1 MIRDRSN
8 YKYFY
13 GMIISAILPLSAIV
27 INPQPLIAQET
38 RVENAII
45 YVDSQT
51 GNDNSD
57 GGTRNTPLKTITQA
71 LKIAE
76 PNTVISLAPGNYNE
90 ATGETFPLIIKSNV
104 TLEGVPG
111 GQGQSVVIEGG
122 GAFIS
127 HSAAEQSVT
136 IAAIEDAGVIT
147 GVTVT
152 NPNSRGHGLW
162 IESAN
167 PAVSNNSFIRNNNTG
182 LSVNG
187 NSKPII
193 TNNYFNSNGGNGLL
207 VYGTSSPQIID
218 NSFDTTGFGVSIV
231 QNAAPILENN
241 TFEGNRIG
249 IILEGDSQGILRNN
263 TITNSLEYGLVA
275 IAQSKVDLGTPTQSG
290 NNVFRSNKKLDIQN
304 ITTNT
309 ISATGTEIN
318 GYTEGKI
325 DFSNNAVSA
334 ISEDTVA
341 SNPTT
346 AISRLRKNPLPDA
359 KSDRTTAVT
368 QPQTAS
374 NPPIT
379 EPETLPPPPQVKT
392 PQVSTPQV
400 NDSAAT
406 ESAAKEYVFSAPVAN
421 EDNTITEES
430 ANNTLPVPNATPP
443 SSLGNNADSA
453 NVNSLSDLLATSP
466 SSAIQYRVLV
476 EATNDNQQA
485 KVKSLY
491 PDAFTIKYQGKSML
505 QVGAYSER
513 TKAETTSRSLA
524 DLGLNSH
531 ILE

>member
-1 MIRDRSN
+1 MRICDRSN

-13 GMIISAILPLSAIV
+13 GIVISAILPLSAIV

-51 GNDNSD
+51 GNDSD

-71 LKIAE
+71 LKVAS

-90 ATGETFPLIIKSNV
+90 ATGETFPLIIKNNV

-127 HSAAEQSVT
+127 PTAAEQSVT
-136 IAAIEDAGVIT
+136 IAAIEDAGAIT
-147 GVTVT
+147 GVTIT
-152 NPNSRGHGLW
+152 NPDGRGHGLW

-167 PAVSNNSFIRNNNTG
+167 PSVSNSSFIRNGNTG

-193 TNNYFNSNGGNGLL
+193 SNNYFNSNGGNGLL
-207 VYGTSSPQIID
+207 VYGTSTPQIKD
-218 NSFDTTGFGVSIV
+218 NLFDTTGFGVSIV

-249 IILEGDSQGILRNN
+249 VILEGDSQAILRNN
-263 TITNSLEYGLVA
+263 TITDSLEYGLVA
-275 IAQSKVDLGTPTQSG
+275 IAKSKVDLGTSTQLG

-304 ITTNT
+304 ITANT

-318 GYTEGKI
+318 GYTEGNI
-325 DFSNNAVSA
+325 NFSNDAVST
-334 ISEDTVA
+334 ITGDTVA
-341 SNPTT
+341 SNST
-346 AISRLRKNPLPDA
+346 AANFSRLRKNPLPNA
-359 KSDRTTAVT
+359 KSDPITAVT
-368 QPQTAS
+368 QPQTVES
-374 NPPIT
+374 NPPTIET
-379 EPETLPPPPQVKT
+379 EETLPPPPQVNT
-392 PQVSTPQV
+392 PQVD
-400 NDSAAT
+400 NSAST
-406 ESAAKEYVFSAPVAN
+406 ESTSKEYVFSAPVAKEN
-421 EDNTITEES
+421 NDIAAEAPANDNI
-430 ANNTLPVPNATPP
+430 PVPNATPP
-443 SSLGNNADSA
+443 SSLGNNVDSE

-491 PDAFTIKYQGKSML
+491 PEAFTIKYQGKSML

>member
-1 MIRDRSN
+1 MIIRDRSN

-38 RVENAII
+38 RIENSII

-51 GNDNSD
+51 GNDSD

-71 LKIAE
+71 LKVAE

-127 HSAAEQSVT
+127 PTAAEQSVT
-136 IAAIEDAGVIT
+136 IAAIEDAGAIT

-152 NPNSRGHGLW
+152 NPDSRGHGLW

-167 PAVSNNSFIRNNNTG
+167 PSVSYNSFIRNGNTG

-193 TNNYFNSNGGNGLL
+193 SNNYFNSNGGNGLL
-207 VYGTSSPQIID
+207 IYGTSTPQIKD
-218 NSFDTTGFGVSIV
+218 NLFDTTGFGVSIV

-249 IILEGDSQGILRNN
+249 IILEGDSQAILRNN
-263 TITNSLEYGLVA
+263 TIINSLEYGLVA
-275 IAQSKVDLGTPTQSG
+275 IAQSKVDLGTSTQLG
-290 NNVFRSNKKLDIQN
+290 NNVFRSNKEIDIQN
-304 ITTNT
+304 ITANT

-318 GYTEGKI
+318 GQTEGKI

-334 ISEDTVA
+334 ISGDTVA

-346 AISRLRKNPLPDA
+346 TNFSRLRKNPLPD
-359 KSDRTTAVT
+359 SQNNQITAVT
-368 QPQTAS
+368 QPQAAES
-374 NPPIT
+374 NPPTI
-379 EPETLPPPPQVKT
+379 EREETLPPPPQVN
-392 PQVSTPQV
+392 TPQV
-400 NDSAAT
+400 NNSAST
-406 ESAAKEYVFSAPVAN
+406 ESASKEYVFSAPVAN
-421 EDNTITEES
+421 EDNTTTEES

-443 SSLGNNADSA
+443 SSLGNNVDSE

-485 KVKSLY
+485 KIKSLY
-491 PDAFTIKYQGKSML
+491 PEAFTITYQGKSML

-513 TKAETTSRSLA
+513 AKAETISRSLA

-531 ILE
+531 ILD